1 MAACSLHVAR
11 VVGLALL
18 ASAATAVPALAH
30 HAMGGQLPQT
40 FAQGLLSG
48 IGHPVIGIDHL
59 AFVVAVGVAAALA
72 GRLWTLTPAFVIGAF
87 AGCLVHLAGITL
99 PVAELVIAATVLL
112 LGALIASNR
121 DVSPLG
127 LGALIL
133 GAGLF
138 HGWAYGE
145 AIFGAEQTPLIAY
158 LTGFTLIQLVVA
170 GLAGLVGLWMIEGDA
185 KTRTNARV
193 AGAVVAGIGLALL
206 VGHVEGVLFPGVQ

>member
-1 MAACSLHVAR
+1 WSLHPVDHWLANSAGKVDAVSIREPGDLPSLGFDVNGRGDPVAIGAMLRSAPVPHPPPAFELGDTMAACSLHVAR

-18 ASAATAVPALAH
+18 ASAASAVPALAH

-112 LGALIASNR
+112 LGALIAS
-121 DVSPLG
+121 
-127 LGALIL
+127 
-133 GAGLF
+133 
-138 HGWAYGE
+138 
-145 AIFGAEQTPLIAY
+145 
-158 LTGFTLIQLVVA
+158 
-170 GLAGLVGLWMIEGDA
+170 
-185 KTRTNARV
+185 
-193 AGAVVAGIGLALL
+193 
-206 VGHVEGVLFPGVQ
+206 